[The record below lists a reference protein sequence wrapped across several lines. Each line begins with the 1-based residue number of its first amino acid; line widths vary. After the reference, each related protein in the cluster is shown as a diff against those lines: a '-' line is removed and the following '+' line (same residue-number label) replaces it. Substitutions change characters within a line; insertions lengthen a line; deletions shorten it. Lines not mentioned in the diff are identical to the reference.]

1 MLLLGAV
8 VVQGVQARS
17 QLSAAVAVAVVV
29 ADAAAVVVVV
39 VVVAA
44 ADATEMLCATG
55 ISIGNLQ
62 EK

>member
-29 ADAAAVVVVV
+29 VDAAV

>member
-17 QLSAAVAVAVVV
+17 QLSAAAAVAVVV
-29 ADAAAVVVVV
+29 VDAAV